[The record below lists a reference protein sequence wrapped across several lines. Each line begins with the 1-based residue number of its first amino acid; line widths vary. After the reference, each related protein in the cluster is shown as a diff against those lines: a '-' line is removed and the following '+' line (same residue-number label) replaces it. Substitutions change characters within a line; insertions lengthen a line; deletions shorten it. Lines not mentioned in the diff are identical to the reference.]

1 MSRAHGALVPLLEQG
16 GAGSIQASIKAAGAL
31 VDDRIFILDFPIF
44 VSIPMAVYRNFIGFT
59 ILGIDTPGMYV
70 RRVKAVHPPPQLC

>member
-1 MSRAHGALVPLLEQG
+1 MSRADGVLLPNLEQG

-31 VDDRIFILDFPIF
+31 VDDRIFILDFPVF

-70 RRVKAVHPPPQLC
+70 RLMTVVHPQIC